1 MTKEQVEAVNA
12 FLDMSEEKFLEI
24 DHGLDVL
31 DTFLQLIKESEER
44 RFSTK
49 ENPDIKYLVELPM
62 TAEEYAFFTSVL
74 KKI

>member
-24 DHGLDVL
+24 DHGIDVL
-31 DTFLQLIKESEER
+31 DTFLQLIKTSDER
-44 RFSTK
+44 SFSTE

>member
-1 MTKEQVEAVNA
+1 MNE
-12 FLDMSEEKFLEI
+12 DDI
-24 DHGLDVL
+24 DVL

-44 RFSTK
+44 SLSTK
-49 ENPDIKYLVELPM
+49 ENADIKYLVELPM